1 MTKLPNPYGERAERL
16 RETPAALVVDLRLFP
31 TEEGGIR
38 HPLYLGYC
46 CPCFVEKDGPRK
58 GFESLEGAPPSY
70 DGCPLVADESMYA
83 GDERR
88 VGFWFL
94 WEGSA
99 EVLRR
104 AGHFYLWEGG
114 FVGEAQVVS
123 D

>member
-1 MTKLPNPYGERAERL
+1 MRQLP
-16 RETPAALVVDLRLFP
+16 PALIVDLRLYA
-31 TEEGGIR
+31 TEEGGMK

-58 GFESLEGAPPSY
+58 MSESLENAPVGY
-70 DGCPLVADESMYA
+70 DGCPLVGDSPMYA
-83 GDERR
+83 GEQRR
-88 VGFWFL
+88 VGFVFL

-114 FVGEAQVVS
+114 FVGEAHIVS
-123 D
+123 A